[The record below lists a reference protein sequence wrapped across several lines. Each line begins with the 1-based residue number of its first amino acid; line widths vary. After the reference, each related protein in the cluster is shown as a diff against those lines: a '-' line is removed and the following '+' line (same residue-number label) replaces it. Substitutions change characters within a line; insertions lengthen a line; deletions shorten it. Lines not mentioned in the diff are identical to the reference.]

1 MGKLLSNAEEDLQI
15 FGDKSLN
22 VHGTKTIAMLN
33 KHEVRLL
40 RKISLLNHYLVN
52 LESTLEEVVDD
63 SEK

>member
-52 LESTLEEVVDD
+52 
-63 SEK
+63 